1 MDRKDTTKA
10 AFFVIMATFFSKV
23 LGFLREI
30 LLGSQFGA
38 TSITDAY
45 LIAITIPNII
55 FASLVGALATTYIPV
70 YSKVKLDKGEEG
82 SIRFTNNVL
91 NTFVLGSVI
100 LLAFGMIFTRPV
112 VSFIAM
118 GFDSDTLD
126 LSVRFTRII
135 FPMILFIGAA
145 YIFTGFLQSN
155 NEFTIPA
162 LINVPNNLLIVI
174 VLAFSSF
181 FGILGLLYATLIGAL
196 FQVILQLPFAF
207 KKGFRYKF
215 VVDLNDSDMRQVGIL
230 ALPVL
235 AGTSVQQVN
244 ALVDRML
251 ASGLAEGSISALNF
265 ANKLN
270 GFVFGLFSLSIST
283 VIYPLLSHLNA
294 KNDIKEFKNTFI
306 SAINVIT
313 LVTLPITVGAVVLRT
328 PIVSVLFQRGEF
340 DQRATMLTATALL
353 YYSLGMIF
361 YGYRDILN
369 RVFYSLH
376 DTKTPMINGVI
387 ALICNIVLN
396 LILVRYMQLGGLA
409 LATSIAAAI
418 TTVLLFISLRK
429 KLGSIGLRRISVV
442 AAKSSTAAL
451 LMGIALYYMNQHIFD
466 IMKSGLVGFASL
478 LLMILAGALIYF
490 IIIYLL
496 KVEEINWM
504 FRLIKSKRKN

>member
-1 MDRKDTTKA
+1 MDRKGTTKA
-10 AFFVIMATFFSKV
+10 AFYVIIATFASKV

-45 LIAITIPNII
+45 IIAITIPNII
-55 FASLVGALATTYIPV
+55 FASLVGALATTYIPI
-70 YSKVKLDKGEEG
+70 YSKVKLNKGEEG

-91 NTFVLGSVI
+91 NIFVVGSVI
-100 LLAFGMIFTRPV
+100 LLAFGLVFTRSI

-118 GFDSDTLD
+118 GFNADTLD
-126 LSVRFTRII
+126 MAVEFTSIL
-135 FPMILFIGAA
+135 FPMIMFIGAA
-145 YIFTGFLQSN
+145 YIFTGYLQSN

-162 LINVPNNLLIVI
+162 LINVPNNLLIVV

-181 FGILGLLYATLIGAL
+181 FGIYGLLYATLIGAL

-207 KKGFRYKF
+207 KRGYRYKF
-215 VVDLNDSDMRQVGIL
+215 IIDLNDGDMRQVGIL

-235 AGTSVQQVN
+235 VGTSVQQIN

-251 ASGLAEGSISALNF
+251 ASGLVEGSISALNF

-283 VIYPLLSHLNA
+283 VIYPLLSVLNA
-294 KNDIKEFKNTFI
+294 KNNREGFKNTFI
-306 SAINVIT
+306 SAINV
-313 LVTLPITVGAVVLRT
+313 VTLLTIPITVGAIVLRI
-328 PIVSVLFQRGEF
+328 PIISVLFQRGEF
-340 DQRATMLTATALL
+340 DQRATIITAAALL
-353 YYSLGMIF
+353 FYSLGMVF

-396 LILVRYMQLGGLA
+396 FILVRYMQLGGLA
-409 LATSIAAAI
+409 LATSIAAAV
-418 TTVLLFISLRK
+418 TTVLLFLSLKK
-429 KLGSIGLRRISVV
+429 KLGSIGLRRISTVV
-442 AAKSSTAAL
+442 VKSSIAAL
-451 LMGIALYYMNQHIFD
+451 LMGIALYYMNLHIFD
-466 IMKSGLVGFASL
+466 IMKSSLIGFASL
-478 LLMILAGALIYF
+478 GLMILVGALIYF
-490 IIIYLL
+490 IVIYLL

-504 FRLIKSKRKN
+504 LKLLKFKS